1 MYPSVLF
8 LIPERQE
15 TEPLGLWRPHLGSV
29 YLMADFAVPG
39 TSFPICYHFVKHT
52 LTLFPSLSFP
62 WEYTINKNLLVLK
75 LSSWLISK
83 APSSN
88 RYFHLL
94 GLGLRSHEK
103 NH

>member
-29 YLMADFAVPG
+29 YLMADFAGPG
-39 TSFPICYHFVKHT
+39 TSFPICYHSVTHM

-62 WEYTINKNLLVLK
+62 WGFTVNKSLL
-75 LSSWLISK
+75 
-83 APSSN
+83 A
-88 RYFHLL
+88 L
-94 GLGLRSHEK
+94 GKKEWVYVYV
-103 NH
+103 